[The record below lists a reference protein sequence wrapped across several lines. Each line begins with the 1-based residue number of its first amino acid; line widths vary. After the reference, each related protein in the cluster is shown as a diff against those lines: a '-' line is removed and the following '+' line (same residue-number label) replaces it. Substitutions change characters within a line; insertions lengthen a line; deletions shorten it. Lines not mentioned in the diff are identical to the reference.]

1 MEFKDVINNRY
12 SCKNF
17 DGRKVERAALQEI
30 LEAARK
36 APTAKNLQEYHL
48 YVIES
53 EEGLAKID
61 RCTPCRYHA
70 GTVIMVTYDSTN
82 VFVYPGD
89 KRDSGIED
97 ATIAATH
104 LMLAAADQQVD
115 SCWINYFDPQE
126 LAEVMELPKQEE
138 VLMLLDLGYHA
149 QGTGSLPSHSERKS
163 LRETVTYL

>member
-61 RCTPCRYHA
+61 R
-70 GTVIMVTYDSTN
+70 
-82 VFVYPGD
+82 
-89 KRDSGIED
+89 
-97 ATIAATH
+97 
-104 LMLAAADQQVD
+104 
-115 SCWINYFDPQE
+115 
-126 LAEVMELPKQEE
+126 
-138 VLMLLDLGYHA
+138 
-149 QGTGSLPSHSERKS
+149 
-163 LRETVTYL
+163 

>member
-104 LMLAAADQQVD
+104 LMLAAAD
-115 SCWINYFDPQE
+115 
-126 LAEVMELPKQEE
+126 
-138 VLMLLDLGYHA
+138 
-149 QGTGSLPSHSERKS
+149 
-163 LRETVTYL
+163 

>member
-138 VLMLLDLGYHA
+138 VLMLLDLRYHA
-149 QGTGSLPSHSERKS
+149 QGTGPLPSHSERKS

>member
-97 ATIAATH
+97 ATIVATH

-149 QGTGSLPSHSERKS
+149 QGTGPLPSHSERRS